1 VTGTE
6 QAQRRQLVVSGLAER
21 QLGGLLVSSPANIR
35 YLTGFTGS
43 NGLALL
49 LPEQAVL
56 FTDPRYGLQ
65 AAGEVDCQVRVE
77 RGALFLAV
85 TKWLQRKRIRRL
97 GCEAAHLTHEAFL
110 ALDDHA
116 PARLTLVPTSDLV
129 ETLRMVKSP
138 QEIDLIRRAVLLN
151 SEALAQTIPLIR
163 PGVSEIDLAAEI
175 EYRMRKLGAE
185 KPAFETIVASGPRS
199 ALPHASPMSKT
210 LTVNELLLID
220 MGAVRDGYCSD
231 MTRMAFLG
239 RPSPKARR
247 LYRAVLEAQLAA
259 IAAVRAG
266 ITAGA
271 IDRVARRVLKGHG
284 LAEAF
289 VHSTGHGLGLEIHER
304 PRLGKQDRTRLQA
317 GMAITI
323 EPGVYLQEFGG
334 VRIEDTVVVT
344 RNGCEILTP
353 TSKELLVL

>member
-1 VTGTE
+1 MTGTE
-6 QAQRRQLVVSGLAER
+6 HAQRRQLVVSDLAER
-21 QLGGLLVSSPANIR
+21 KLGGLLVSSPANVR

-49 LPEQAVL
+49 MPEQAVL

-77 RGALFLAV
+77 RGSLFRAV
-85 TKWLQRKRIRRL
+85 TKWLQGKRIRRL
-97 GCEAAHLTHEAFL
+97 GCEGSQLSHEAFL
-110 ALDDHA
+110 ALDDHT
-116 PARLTLVPTSDLV
+116 PARLSLVPTSDLV
-129 ETLRMVKSP
+129 EACRMVKSP
-138 QEIDLIRRAVLLN
+138 QEIDLIRRAVLTN
-151 SEALAQTIPLIR
+151 SEALAETLPLIR

-175 EYRMRKLGAE
+175 DYRMRKLGAE

-199 ALPHASPMSKT
+199 ALPHASPTSKT

-239 RPSPKARR
+239 RPSAKVRR
-247 LYRAVLEAQLAA
+247 LYGAVLEAQLAA

-271 IDRVARRVLKGHG
+271 IDSVARRVLKGQG

-304 PRLGKQDRTRLQA
+304 PRLGRQDRTRLQA
-317 GMAITI
+317 GMAITV

-334 VRIEDTVVVT
+334 IRIEDTVVVT
-344 RNGCEILTP
+344 RTGCEVLTP
-353 TSKELLVL
+353 TSKELLAI